1 MNWKNFWET
10 KALSGG
16 PALQVGR
23 VVSGKVLD
31 DAWIARIAARIAVQL
46 DLQKEDSLL
55 DVCCGNGA
63 LSRALLPYC
72 KQIVGVDF
80 SENLIRQAQ
89 NFEGDNSISNTESP
103 IFVDAKSSE
112 NAFGSDREKEE
123 MKLGKG
129 LPKKGVE
136 GNKKSD
142 NTNIKY
148 VCGDAATFSLD
159 EQFDKICL
167 YFSFQY
173 FESVSKGEEVISNLL
188 KHAKPGARIL
198 LGDIPDQR
206 KFFVYYNSPRKI
218 SSWLKQS
225 VTGKNDMGKFW
236 HPDELLKIC
245 NSLGVKASVIEQESW
260 QPYSQYRFDFL
271 LEING

>member
-1 MNWKNFWET
+1 MDWKKFWDT

-31 DAWIARIAARIAVQL
+31 DVWMTRIAARIVVQL
-46 DLQKEDSLL
+46 DLQKDESLL

-80 SENLIRQAQ
+80 SENLIKQAQ
-89 NFEGDNSISNTESP
+89 NFEDDNSISNTGSP
-103 IFVDAKSSE
+103 IIVDAKSSE
-112 NAFGSDREKEE
+112 KVFGSDREKEE
-123 MKLGKG
+123 LNLGNG
-129 LPKKGVE
+129 LPEERVE

-142 NTNIKY
+142 KTNIKY
-148 VCGDAATFSLD
+148 VCGDAATFSLN

-173 FESVSKGEEVISNLL
+173 FESISKGEEVIANLL
-188 KHAKPGARIL
+188 KHAKPGAQIL

-225 VTGKNDMGKFW
+225 ITGKNDMGKFW

-245 NSLGVKASVIEQESW
+245 HSFGVKARVLEQESW

-271 LEING
+271 LEINE